1 MIIGFEAFVDKVI
14 KETGEKCKYV
24 VYGTYSD
31 HIILMMILAGFYTQ
45 FTMTMLFSSYALFF
59 LITYIL
65 VMIFVLVM
73 IATRKIGFGMSDS
86 RFVYIKFKHFSYKG
100 REAYDI
106 MFENIKYLDVRKF
119 LGMTFVKMS
128 FIDGTGRFRRLKFR
142 YAPIV
147 MGLSVDKQKTNGLY
161 IAKKLEEIQKVLD
174 RGDF

>member
-59 LITYIL
+59 LITYII
-65 VMIFVLVM
+65 VMLFVLVM

-128 FIDGTGRFRRLKFR
+128 FIDGTGKFRKLKFR
-142 YAPIV
+142 YETNHYHYCFDYILDH
-147 MGLSVDKQKTNGLY
+147 MLSGKCTECG
-161 IAKKLEEIQKVLD
+161 
-174 RGDF
+174 R